1 MSDRPRLDRPT
12 LALPSIPGYNEALWE
27 TLLQLAGTEP
37 QQEWTLIG
45 GQMVLL
51 HALQHDVEPTRLS
64 TDIDVVIN
72 ARVVTGGIQSF
83 VKTLESLGFS
93 LVGVS
98 PEGIANR
105 CPSTS
110 CRTPWGP
117 PPRPLETTSENP
129 PSVGPPPVA
138 CTRPEPRPHLHTADT
153 ASYRKKYPDNAAE
166 CTA

>member
-51 HALQHDVEPTRLS
+51 HALEHDVEPTRLS
-64 TDIDVVIN
+64 TDIDVLIN

-93 LVGVS
+93 LVEYHRKAS
-98 PEGIANR
+98 RIATAAAR
-105 CPSTS
+105 PASTCWHQRAS
-110 CRTPWGP
+110 DPART
-117 PPRPLETTSENP
+117 
-129 PSVGPPPVA
+129 
-138 CTRPEPRPHLHTADT
+138 
-153 ASYRKKYPDNAAE
+153 
-166 CTA
+166 